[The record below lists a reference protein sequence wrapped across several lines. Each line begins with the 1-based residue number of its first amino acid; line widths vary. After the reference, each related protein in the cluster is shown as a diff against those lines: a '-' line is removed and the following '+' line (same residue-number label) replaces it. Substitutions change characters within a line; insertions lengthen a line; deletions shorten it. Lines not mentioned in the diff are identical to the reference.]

1 MARIMQ
7 SWPWE
12 HSRQLIIIVRWRSK
26 QSPAC
31 VWFPAGQIL
40 AQSAVQPKQP
50 ELVTCHT
57 SCHTAG
63 LLLLVSVACI
73 CVASDFHTGCYLGTQ
88 HGARWARSASPADE
102 VTSIENISGQT
113 GPESGCQLVVFVV
126 QVVTSSGNTG
136 GTVWHAALTAAARRC
151 NAAC

>member
-1 MARIMQ
+1 MCLISRWAD
-7 SWPWE
+7 
-12 HSRQLIIIVRWRSK
+12 SRQR
-26 QSPAC
+26 
-31 VWFPAGQIL
+31 
-40 AQSAVQPKQP
+40 AVQPKQLGLP

-102 VTSIENISGQT
+102 VTSVENISGQT

-136 GTVWHAALTAAARRC
+136 GTMQCVAMITEHAAVTAAA
-151 NAAC
+151 AC